1 MKVSKTLTT
10 LSVAAALAVGG
21 IAVAQTSGQG
31 ENANDASQSSTL
43 QANPSSSDASS
54 STSAP
59 DTSTLGA
66 SSGSMDSN
74 ASAEAS
80 TTTTDEPVAQVDRN

>member
-1 MKVSKTLTT
+1 MKASKTLTT

-31 ENANDASQSSTL
+31 ENTADPSASQSSTL
-43 QANPSSSDASS
+43 QYGQSSADSSAPATAS
-54 STSAP
+54 P

-66 SSGSMDSN
+66 NSASTPMDSS

-80 TTTTDEPVAQVDRN
+80 EPVAQVDRN

>member
-21 IAVAQTSGQG
+21 IAVAQTSAQG
-31 ENANDASQSSTL
+31 ENTNDLSQSSSL
-43 QANPSSSDASS
+43 QATPSTDSST
-54 STSAP
+54 TSAP